1 MTQEQQEQFFIDNK
15 YLKKYLKIIE
25 ESKNRPR
32 PEQYEKHHIIPKS
45 FGGSDS
51 EDNYAYLTLR
61 EHFLVHLI
69 LVKISKGQ
77 YKHKMAHALNRMI
90 NSKKGKYKIT
100 SRMYETV
107 RIEHS
112 EAMSILMSDK
122 NNPMSG
128 KTHTSETKQ
137 KMSEALS
144 DKNHPSY
151 KDGRYVGASKD
162 PKIAAAAAQVTR
174 DNRTPEKKEEDNKKC
189 IDRKK
194 EKRAKMTP
202 EEKERDR
209 IKHRDSVRVSRANRT
224 PAEKEEHLRKAR
236 LKDAERS
243 AKKKAE
249 RTDWVR
255 GPYKKKKSSMTPE
268 ELEEEREEHRRK
280 NRIATD
286 KYRAKKKAEKEK
298 EKGGEGTL
306 DAFFG

>member
-15 YLKKYLKIIE
+15 YLVIYLKIIE
-25 ESKNRPR
+25 DSKNRPR
-32 PEQYEKHHIIPKS
+32 PEKYEKHHIIPKS

-69 LVKISKGQ
+69 LVKIAKGQ
-77 YKHKMAHALNRMI
+77 YYKHKMAHALNRMT

-162 PKIAAAAAQVTR
+162 PKIAAAAQQAYI
-174 DNRTPEKKEEDNKKC
+174 DN
-189 IDRKK
+189 
-194 EKRAKMTP
+194 
-202 EEKERDR
+202 
-209 IKHRDSVRVSRANRT
+209 
-224 PAEKEEHLRKAR
+224 
-236 LKDAERS
+236 
-243 AKKKAE
+243 
-249 RTDWVR
+249 
-255 GPYKKKKSSMTPE
+255 MTPE
-268 ELEEEREEHRRK
+268 ELEEHRRK
-280 NRIATD
+280 NRIAVD
-286 KYRAKKKAEKEK
+286 KYNAKKKAEREE